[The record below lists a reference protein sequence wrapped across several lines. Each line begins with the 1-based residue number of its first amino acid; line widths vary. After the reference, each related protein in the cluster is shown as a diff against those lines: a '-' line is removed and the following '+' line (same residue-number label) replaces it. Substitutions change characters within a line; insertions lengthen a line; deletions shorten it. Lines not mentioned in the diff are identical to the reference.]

1 MFSIGDLVK
10 FKGKGVVKASRETP
24 SKTLA
29 LIIDIERNVFRTYRG
44 DYDDRIKLRWL
55 PSGEEESMPEFLL
68 EKITEDT

>member
-24 SKTLA
+24 YKTLA

-44 DYDDRIKLRWL
+44 DYDDRIRLRWL
-55 PSGEEESMPEFLL
+55 PSGEEESIPEFLL
-68 EKITEDT
+68 EKVTEDT

>member
-1 MFSIGDLVK
+1 MFEIGDLVK
-10 FKGKGVVKASRETP
+10 FRSKGVVKANRETP
-24 SKTLA
+24 NKTLA

-55 PSGEEESMPEFLL
+55 PSGEEESIPEFLL